1 MKVYIV
7 GMGPGHPDFLTIQ
20 GKRAVEESRVILGD
34 RRMTEAFSSLGKN
47 IISTYKPSEIRRV
60 LASME
65 DGDGPAAV
73 VVSGDVG
80 FFSLGRLL
88 TDIPGCTVISCPGI
102 SSLAYFAAKVRTLV
116 YNKAFLAL
124 LSCKICKRC
133 PEKSRA
139 DYKIIVLF
147 HCLQFSISY
156 LR

>member
-65 DGDGPAAV
+65 DGDGPAMRKGPWP
-73 VVSGDVG
+73 S
-80 FFSLGRLL
+80 
-88 TDIPGCTVISCPGI
+88 SCPAT
-102 SSLAYFAAKVRTLV
+102 S
-116 YNKAFLAL
+116 AFL
-124 LSCKICKRC
+124 
-133 PEKSRA
+133 
-139 DYKIIVLF
+139 V
-147 HCLQFSISY
+147 
-156 LR
+156 